1 MLCFKHLLIRD
12 ILQFAQQELV
22 MVDLEISTS
31 WPQNAL
37 RRWFSTWYFKGCL
50 LILLWVG
57 ESSNFSI
64 MEEVQDVSTVCS
76 PQKRGRPEHQRFGG
90 SLWSV
95 NGFGIS
101 KWEGSSFKGSL
112 LFCWLRS
119 YYDPNFRLWNRH
131 FLLVR
136 LQLTGWISRFYWSK
150 QLGCPRTFRLSFSP
164 TWWREPKR
172 PAFIVFPSP

>member
-1 MLCFKHLLIRD
+1 MLYFKHLLIRD

-64 MEEVQDVSTVCS
+64 MEVQDVSTVCFPAKNGETWTS
-76 PQKRGRPEHQRFGG
+76 TIWWFLVVSQRVWNIEMRGIFLQRIAFVLLVKII
-90 SLWSV
+90 LWSQFSV
-95 NGFGIS
+95 VKSTFSAGQTPTY
-101 KWEGSSFKGSL
+101 
-112 LFCWLRS
+112 WL
-119 YYDPNFRLWNRH
+119 NLV
-131 FLLVR
+131 FLLVEAA
-136 LQLTGWISRFYWSK
+136 WM
-150 QLGCPRTFRLSFSP
+150 P
-164 TWWREPKR
+164 
-172 PAFIVFPSP
+172 

>member
-1 MLCFKHLLIRD
+1 MLYFKHLLIRD

-64 MEEVQDVSTVCS
+64 MEEVQDVSTVCFPPKKGETWTS
-76 PQKRGRPEHQRFGG
+76 TIWWFLVVSQRVWNIEMRGIFLQRIAFVLLVKII
-90 SLWSV
+90 LWSQFSV
-95 NGFGIS
+95 VKSTFSAGQTPTY
-101 KWEGSSFKGSL
+101 
-112 LFCWLRS
+112 WL
-119 YYDPNFRLWNRH
+119 NLA
-131 FLLVR
+131 FLLVEAA
-136 LQLTGWISRFYWSK
+136 WM
-150 QLGCPRTFRLSFSP
+150 P
-164 TWWREPKR
+164 
-172 PAFIVFPSP
+172 